1 MAPSAAISEPRFREA
16 ASADFIV
23 RYYSDSVSHVLK
35 PLTTEGEFLVAC
47 DRPFL
52 LNLAGQQPRRQLA
65 VIVLIHYFNTA
76 DESKAKAAWSEDLK
90 RLDYR
95 RVVFLLAGRG
105 KQIDGLPILETPRF
119 QQRLQ
124 RSRTGKLTLPAC
136 CRQTR
141 PGHFVRGK
149 KASATRVTTAS
160 AAATLPSGVDAA
172 CNIEPKSKIYAL

>member
-1 MAPSAAISEPRFREA
+1 MSWSGNNGRLCWFWADHSFWSKSFWSRQKSAAWVSQAVLFFGLLLLPGCMAPSAAISEPRFREA

-105 KQIDGLPILETPRF
+105 KQIDGLPILGDSEI
-119 QQRLQ
+119 
-124 RSRTGKLTLPAC
+124 PA
-136 CRQTR
+136 T
-141 PGHFVRGK
+141 VAK
-149 KASATRVTTAS
+149 K
-160 AAATLPSGVDAA
+160 
-172 CNIEPKSKIYAL
+172 

>member
-1 MAPSAAISEPRFREA
+1 MSWSGNKGRLCWFWADRSFWSKSFWSRQKSAAWVSQTALFFGLLLLPGCMAPSAAISEPRFREA

-105 KQIDGLPILETPRF
+105 KQIDGLPILGDSEI
-119 QQRLQ
+119 
-124 RSRTGKLTLPAC
+124 PA
-136 CRQTR
+136 T
-141 PGHFVRGK
+141 VAK
-149 KASATRVTTAS
+149 K
-160 AAATLPSGVDAA
+160 
-172 CNIEPKSKIYAL
+172 